1 MTRAQFGDA
10 YNTGLNRTIAFLL
23 SRGVPRDAVADV
35 AQTAWMRGWERLQQ
49 LRDDRMILP
58 WIGTI
63 ALNQYRQIARARS
76 LEEVWKPAHGDLLT
90 TALNWAA
97 IDIAGI
103 LRSCPPADRQ
113 LLAAQMSGATAEEL
127 AEQNGVS
134 ASAMRVRMY
143 RARKRARQSVP
154 VRPLLAAA

>member
-1 MTRAQFGDA
+1 MTRTQFGDA
-10 YNTGLNRTIAFLL
+10 YKIGLRRTIAFLL

-35 AQTAWMRGWERLQQ
+35 AQSAWMRGWERLQQ

-58 WIGTI
+58 WICTI
-63 ALNQYRQIARARS
+63 ALNQYRQIARTRS
-76 LEEVWKPAHGDLLT
+76 LEEEWKPAHADLLT
-90 TALNWAA
+90 TALNCAA

-103 LRSCPPADRQ
+103 LRCCEPADRQ
-113 LLAAQMSGATAEEL
+113 LLSAQLSGATAEEL

-143 RARKRARQSVP
+143 RARKRARQTVP
-154 VRPLLAAA
+154 LRLLTAAA